1 MGVYTGENV
10 NINIIYIVHV
20 VKQELRG
27 QFTQNKI
34 KMASAAFSK
43 LSLAKI
49 FIDN

>member
-43 LSLAKI
+43 LCLAKF